1 MTKQEHGGQTV
12 LQVEEHRQIFF
23 FLRIAAHCY
32 PVMVSA
38 VFPPQQLIEMFLY
51 ILWTAAVFVLWLIK
65 LLIQSQTRMM
75 EMYFVIALNYIPK
88 V

>member
-1 MTKQEHGGQTV
+1 
-12 LQVEEHRQIFF
+12 
-23 FLRIAAHCY
+23 
-32 PVMVSA
+32 MVSA